1 MNTLTQHAIRYTTD
15 WFTSR
20 TVTVFGIGVNGGG
33 IGTLQFLL
41 AAGVERILASD
52 LKTREDLAP
61 ALGALID
68 DPRITYTFGAHPES
82 DFTTTDLVIK
92 TPGVRWDHP
101 LLVLASSQG
110 VPVTMDAAI
119 FVSNITRQQTIGVTG
134 TRGKTTTASLI
145 AHILEST
152 GQSVVRV
159 GISQHGVLAQLP
171 LVTPESVVV
180 LELSSW
186 RLSAL
191 EPLQW
196 SPATAVVTNMYPD
209 HLNYYGS
216 MGAYIHDKQTL
227 IRYQEA
233 TDRAVLNGDNAVV
246 REYFGIEGAAKREW
260 VEKRSVHGYSFDDAN
275 FTYHNTVLFPRS
287 AVPLLGEHN
296 AYNVCLALSAIHAY
310 AIPVEILSQALAS
323 FPQLDHRLELVAEVS
338 GVRYIND
345 SAATS
350 PDGAVA
356 AVRSIPDL
364 AVLIAGGVDKDF
376 DDASYVRLA
385 EAIARYSPYTVFLP
399 GTGTDRLLPHL
410 PAEYTDHYR
419 VADSLSHALEMARES
434 AKGGSAIVLSPGF
447 ASFNLF
453 KNEFDRGE
461 QFRKLVLEIV
471 PSSQS

>member
-1 MNTLTQHAIRYTTD
+1 MNTLTQHTIRYTSD

-61 ALGALID
+61 ALGVLID
-68 DPRITYTFGAHPES
+68 EPRIVYTFGAHPES
-82 DFTTTDLVIK
+82 DFTTTDLIIK

-101 LLVLASSQG
+101 LLVLASSHNI
-110 VPVTMDAAI
+110 PVTMDAAI
-119 FVSNITRQQTIGVTG
+119 LVSNLDRQRTIGVTG
-134 TRGKTTTASLI
+134 TRGKTTTASLV
-145 AHILEST
+145 AHILEFA
-152 GQSVVRV
+152 GRHVVRV
-159 GISQHGVLAQLP
+159 GISQYGVLSELP
-171 LVTPESVVV
+171 KVTPESVVV
-180 LELSSW
+180 FELSSW

-191 EPLQW
+191 DRIQW

-227 IRYQEA
+227 VRYQVP
-233 TDRAVLNGDNAVV
+233 TDRAVLNGDNALV
-246 REYFGIEGAAKREW
+246 RQYFETEGNGQKEW
-260 VEKRSVHGYSFDDAN
+260 VEKRSVHGYSFDEVN
-275 FTYHNTVLFPRS
+275 FTYHNTVLFPRL
-287 AVPLLGEHN
+287 AVPLMGEHN
-296 AYNVCLALSAIHAY
+296 AYNVCLALSAIHTY
-310 AIPVEILSQALAS
+310 AMPVETILQALS
-323 FPQLDHRLELVAEVS
+323 GFPQLDHRLELVSEVA

-364 AVLIAGGVDKDF
+364 AVLIAGGVDKQF

-385 EAIARYSPYTVFLP
+385 EAIVRFAPYTVFLP
-399 GTGTDRLLPHL
+399 GTGTDRLLSHL
-410 PAEYTDHYR
+410 PAEYSDHYR
-419 VADSLSHALEMARES
+419 VADSLMHALEIARES
-434 AKGGSAIVLSPGF
+434 VKGGSAIVLSPGF

-461 QFRKLVLEIV
+461 QFRKLVLETP
-471 PSSQS
+471 PSL